1 MKKNEK
7 PTIVYQNRPNVNRIL
22 QTLCDL
28 LTKQD
33 EGRYEYTYVIN
44 NKTEEN
50 QNAR

>member
-1 MKKNEK
+1 MRKDEK
-7 PTIVYQNRPNVNRIL
+7 PTIVYKNQPNVARIL

-33 EGRYEYTYVIN
+33 EGKYEYTYVIN

-50 QNAR
+50 QDVR